1 MANFEQKD
9 QQKRKLVRKFEVQRK
24 FLKAVTQNQSLPQSL
39 RYEYFLKLQKLAK
52 KTSAVQVVNRCVFS
66 HRSRGTL
73 RKFKL
78 SRIWL
83 RELLAQGNLAH
94 TTKSSW

>member
-39 RYEYFLKLQKLAK
+39 RYEYFFKITKVSKKKQVLSKL
-52 KTSAVQVVNRCVFS
+52 
-66 HRSRGTL
+66 
-73 RKFKL
+73 
-78 SRIWL
+78 
-83 RELLAQGNLAH
+83 
-94 TTKSSW
+94 